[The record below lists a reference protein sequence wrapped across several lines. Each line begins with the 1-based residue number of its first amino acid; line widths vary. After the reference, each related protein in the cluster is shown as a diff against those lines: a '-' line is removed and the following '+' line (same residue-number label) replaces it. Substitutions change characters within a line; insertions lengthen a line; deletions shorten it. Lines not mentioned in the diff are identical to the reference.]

1 MLRHILASDQFSR
14 KDIERFCRRA
24 AQYKALL
31 KNKTSRLKLQKTFPG
46 RLMQSLF
53 FEPSTR
59 TDLSFRAA
67 AHHLGMTVHQV
78 ANAKEFSSAVKGER
92 PEHTGRV
99 ISGYYSDVI
108 VVRHHEEGGPAKIA
122 ERSLAPVIN
131 AGDGGGEH
139 PTQMLLDMFTIQER
153 FKKIDGIRVVLAG
166 DLKYGRT
173 TRSLAIAL
181 SKFNNVEL
189 IFVAPKVL
197 EMKKDI
203 IERLKETSVR
213 ITKFEKMEEVF
224 QCPFDVWYHTRVQK
238 ERLKNEKLTKE
249 DQKTF
254 TITTEHLKRFPKK
267 AILMHPLPIAG
278 EITEEVDHDPRAIYF
293 TQSDNGLP
301 MRMAILEWVLRGVQ

>member
-1 MLRHILASDQFSR
+1 MLRHVLTADQFSR
-14 KDIERFCRRA
+14 KDIEHFCERA
-24 AQYKALL
+24 AWYKTRL
-31 KNKTSRLKLQKTFPG
+31 KNQNTRLKLQKTFPG

-67 AHHLGMTVHQV
+67 GHHLGLAVHAVQ
-78 ANAKEFSSAVKGER
+78 NAKEFSSAVKGER

-99 ISGYYSDVI
+99 ISGYYPDAI
-108 VVRHHEEGGPAKIA
+108 VVRHNEEGGPAKIA
-122 ERSLAPVIN
+122 EQSNAPVIN

-181 SKFNNVEL
+181 AKFKNVNCV
-189 IFVAPKVL
+189 FVAPKEL
-197 EMKKDI
+197 EMREDVTTHLQGN
-203 IERLKETSVR
+203 IEISTYQNIKEALAH
-213 ITKFEKMEEVF
+213 
-224 QCPFDVWYHTRVQK
+224 PFDVWYHTRIQK
-238 ERLKNEKLTKE
+238 ERLQGESVTEDIQKN
-249 DQKTF
+249 F
-254 TITTEHLKRFPKK
+254 TITKEVMGRFPRQ

-278 EITEEVDHDPRAIYF
+278 EIDPEVDRDPKAFYF
-293 TQSDNGLP
+293 TQADNGLP
-301 MRMAILEWVLRGVQ
+301 MRMAILEWVLS